1 MIPKIIKIKL
11 DNNVFILNNFR
22 ELSNLAFPVDA
33 IIELTPIKKIIS
45 HIQRDIKLS
54 GINPIRV
61 VIIVPPL
68 RM

>member
-1 MIPKIIKIKL
+1 MPKIIKIKL
-11 DNNVFILNNFR
+11 DNNICILNNFR
-22 ELSNLAFPVDA
+22 ELLNLDFFVDA

-45 HIQRDIKLS
+45 HIQREIKLS

-68 RM
+68 RI